1 MFNKMLISYK
11 IDYFLTVWVI
21 EEAYK
26 IWRIRL
32 NRNTTRNVKQYNKDG
47 WIKLKIVDIID
58 YTLVFLEVL
67 ILLWN
72 IK

>member
-26 IWRIRL
+26 ILRIRL

>member
-1 MFNKMLISYK
+1 MLISYK

-26 IWRIRL
+26 ILRIRL